1 MHIGFSRGIR
11 GALAPVTGAP
21 GQCDGAVRK
30 PEPRSAPLSS
40 SPAAPHP
47 CRCANAPA
55 ETLHA
60 CPRFLSP
67 TLVLA
72 RVRSLLRTTTE
83 LRQQSSEVCLP
94 SVLQQLTERA
104 CRRRR
109 ACLLG
114 LPPPLECSELAGGD
128 MRTRA
133 KCPRSPAAG
142 PAVQHQTW
150 FNELP
155 DEILLQASLFPGTGW
170 QQGCCPLPG
179 TMYRPQVLAGQL
191 HAGARQG
198 GARCKCGDRALLA
211 LSTKHLPALRCFG
224 KHVLALARP

>member
-1 MHIGFSRGIR
+1 MHPPRHCMRVPVFS
-11 GALAPVTGAP
+11 AL
-21 GQCDGAVRK
+21 
-30 PEPRSAPLSS
+30 PLSLPGSGACCAQRPS
-40 SPAAPHP
+40 SDSRAQ
-47 CRCANAPA
+47 R
-55 ETLHA
+55 
-60 CPRFLSP
+60 
-67 TLVLA
+67 
-72 RVRSLLRTTTE
+72 
-83 LRQQSSEVCLP
+83 CLP

-114 LPPPLECSELAGGD
+114 LPPPLECSELAGGG

-224 KHVLALARP
+224 KHVLALARPWACWLGLV